1 MKKYIIECPNCGTYN
16 EVAKSLFGKKEI
28 KCSCGH
34 VIDVKKDRM
43 KAVICP
49 HCENVV
55 TYDQSKG
62 DKAICPVCKKSLFS
76 KNGNANNVEIVCP
89 TCGCE
94 LGVDKYATECSCP
107 LCDTEID
114 IQKELKKQQIK
125 DNKNIEIIK
134 YEGPN
139 DVLIWK
145 HPFEDFKYGT
155 QLIVHESQEAIFFK
169 DGQALDTFGAGRHT
183 LETQNIPLLKE
194 AFKLPFDSNSIF
206 HSEVYYINLT
216 TQMGIKWGTDSKIR
230 LFDPASGLHVELG
243 ACGQF
248 SIRINN
254 GRKLLLKVVGTT
266 NGFSQGEIFGG
277 TDYSTKG
284 MVGKFKALVVSKVKS
299 LLAKTIREQAINIL
313 EIDEYIEQLSEL
325 LKNSIN
331 LVLNDYGLEMP
342 EFYITTILTPDDDPN
357 FRKMKEQYAEQYL
370 LVRQEQIKKNVAM
383 AEQQRK
389 IVEAQTSAQEEVIA
403 AQAKAEAYRLQAEA
417 EAKEMQMKGYTYQQE
432 TQRQVAVAAM
442 EHQGTMNGNIPGVV
456 NNMVGLGVGLGVMG
470 EVANN
475 VKNAIKPA
483 FTPINNSE
491 QSNQVND
498 IKSNDA
504 WECPNCH
511 YYATTAFCP
520 QCGYKKPVVENQTW
534 DCQCG
539 QKGITTPFCP
549 NCGHKRGE

>member
-1 MKKYIIECPNCGTYN
+1 MKKYIIECPSCGTYN
-16 EVAKSLFGKKEI
+16 EVTNSLFGKKEI

-34 VIDVKKDRM
+34 IIDIKKDRV
-43 KAVICP
+43 KAITCP
-49 HCENVV
+49 HCQNIVA
-55 TYDQSKG
+55 YDQSKG
-62 DKAICPVCKKSLFS
+62 DKAICPVCKKNLFS
-76 KNGNANNVEIVCP
+76 KNGNGNTTSVICP
-89 TCGCE
+89 TCGCK
-94 LGVDKYATECSCP
+94 LDVDKFAASYVCP

-114 IQKELKKQQIK
+114 VQKELKKQQIK
-125 DNKNIEIIK
+125 ESKTLEVIK
-134 YEGPN
+134 YEGSN

-145 HPFEDFKYGT
+145 HPFEDFKYGS

-169 DGQALDTFGAGRHT
+169 DGQALDTFGAGRYT

-194 AFKLPFDSNSIF
+194 VYKLPFDNNSVF
-206 HSEVYYINLT
+206 HSEIYFINLT

-266 NGFSQGEIFGG
+266 NGFAQGEVVGG
-277 TDYSTKG
+277 NDYSTKG

-299 LLAKTIREQAINIL
+299 LLAKTIREQAISIL
-313 EIDEYIEQLSEL
+313 EIDEYLEPLSAL
-325 LKNSIN
+325 LKDSIN

-357 FRKMKEQYAEQYL
+357 FKKMKEQYAEQYL

-442 EHQGTMNGNIPGVV
+442 ENQGGTGNIPGVV

-483 FTPINNSE
+483 FTPVNNGE
-491 QSNQVND
+491 QSNQVDD
-498 IKSNDA
+498 IKNNDA

-511 YYATTAFCP
+511 YHATTAFCP
-520 QCGYKKPVVENQTW
+520 QCGFKKPVAENQTW

>member
-1 MKKYIIECPNCGTYN
+1 
-16 EVAKSLFGKKEI
+16 
-28 KCSCGH
+28 
-34 VIDVKKDRM
+34 
-43 KAVICP
+43 
-49 HCENVV
+49 
-55 TYDQSKG
+55 
-62 DKAICPVCKKSLFS
+62 
-76 KNGNANNVEIVCP
+76 
-89 TCGCE
+89 
-94 LGVDKYATECSCP
+94 
-107 LCDTEID
+107 
-114 IQKELKKQQIK
+114 
-125 DNKNIEIIK
+125 
-134 YEGPN
+134 
-139 DVLIWK
+139 
-145 HPFEDFKYGT
+145 
-155 QLIVHESQEAIFFK
+155 
-169 DGQALDTFGAGRHT
+169 
-183 LETQNIPLLKE
+183 
-194 AFKLPFDSNSIF
+194 
-206 HSEVYYINLT
+206 
-216 TQMGIKWGTDSKIR
+216 MGIKWGTDSKIR

-266 NGFSQGEIFGG
+266 KGFSQGEIFGG

-442 EHQGTMNGNIPGVV
+442 EHQGNMNGNIPGVV

-470 EVANN
+470 EVATN

-483 FTPINNSE
+483 FTPVNNGE

-498 IKSNDA
+498 IKNNDT

-511 YYATTAFCP
+511 YHATTAFCP
-520 QCGYKKPVVENQTW
+520 QCGYKKPVIENQTW